1 MLNAVREV
9 VYNPSRVKYP
19 MVRLDW
25 LKHGW
30 KSDTTQRGDNRF
42 VRVPWSQALDFFH
55 HELERVQT
63 TYGPSA
69 LYAGNTGWQSV
80 GKFNAAGTMM
90 QRGVGLHGTFLAK
103 MGDYSTGSAQVVLP
117 YVAGAM
123 EVYEQQTS
131 WPVVLENAKN
141 IVIWGNDP
149 IKNLQVGWQIP
160 DHSVYSYYQQLA
172 EKVKAGEI
180 NVIHVDP
187 VKTSSYKYFGGKQ
200 IAVNPQT
207 DVPLML
213 ALAYTLYTEKLHDE
227 QFLADYTTGFDKFLP
242 YLLGEKDGV
251 AKTPEWAE
259 KICGVKAMTSV
270 NWRAPCKW
278 PHPNHGWLVSTAY
291 AARRTVRMDDRCSGS
306 NAGSNRSAR
315 RWFRLRLALQ
325 RRWLYH
331 LCWPAD
337 VWFQLCNWR

>member
-1 MLNAVREV
+1 MATEKQQGITRRRFLSGMLTASATAVIGTSLLAPRKAMAATDAKSTFSGEVIHGSHWGAFRAKVENGIWIDTAPFEHDPHPTVMLNAVREV

-141 IVIWGNDP
+141 IVIWVTTLSRTY
-149 IKNLQVGWQIP
+149 K
-160 DHSVYSYYQQLA
+160 LA
-172 EKVKAGEI
+172 GRSQTTAFTAT
-180 NVIHVDP
+180 
-187 VKTSSYKYFGGKQ
+187 TSS
-200 IAVNPQT
+200 
-207 DVPLML
+207 
-213 ALAYTLYTEKLHDE
+213 
-227 QFLADYTTGFDKFLP
+227 
-242 YLLGEKDGV
+242 
-251 AKTPEWAE
+251 
-259 KICGVKAMTSV
+259 
-270 NWRAPCKW
+270 
-278 PHPNHGWLVSTAY
+278 WL
-291 AARRTVRMDDRCSGS
+291 RK
-306 NAGSNRSAR
+306 
-315 RWFRLRLALQ
+315 
-325 RRWLYH
+325 
-331 LCWPAD
+331 
-337 VWFQLCNWR
+337 